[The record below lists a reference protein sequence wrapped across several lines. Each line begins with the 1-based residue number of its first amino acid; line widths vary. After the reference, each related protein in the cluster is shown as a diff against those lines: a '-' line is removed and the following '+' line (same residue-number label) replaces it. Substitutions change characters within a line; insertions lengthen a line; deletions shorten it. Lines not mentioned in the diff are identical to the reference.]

1 MLWLGRGNGCTKFAV
16 NADGT
21 LSNPQD
27 ITIAASGGHQA
38 LSVAAGFSADGS
50 TMYAAVNG
58 QNRVVALDA
67 ATRVRLGPVG
77 CRAMLK
83 TCRSAWGG
91 VPRGIRMTYLP
102 G

>member
-1 MLWLGRGNGCTKFAV
+1 
-16 NADGT
+16 
-21 LSNPQD
+21 
-27 ITIAASGGHQA
+27 
-38 LSVAAGFSADGS
+38 AGFSADGS